1 MTPKEEDFLRLK
13 KENKA
18 MKKEISKLQ
27 AENSRKDDQL
37 KEKDLHIDFLTDRLA
52 KWADKFFDLRTGFIN
67 LPMSA
72 RIKKAEEM
80 GISLSEKTQS

>member
-13 KENKA
+13 KEGKE
-18 MKKEISKLQ
+18 MKKEIKELQ
-27 AENSRKDDQL
+27 AAIARKDDQL
-37 KEKDLHIDFLTDRLA
+37 KEKDFHINFLTERLA

-72 RIKKAEEM
+72 RVKKAEEM
-80 GISLSEKTQS
+80 GISLGEKK

>member
-1 MTPKEEDFLRLK
+1 MTPKEADFLRLK
-13 KENKA
+13 KEGKE
-18 MKKEISKLQ
+18 MKKEIKELQ
-27 AENSRKDDQL
+27 AVIARKDDQL

>member
-13 KENKA
+13 KEGKQ
-18 MKKEISKLQ
+18 MKKEIKELQ
-27 AENSRKDDQL
+27 AEIARKNDQL
-37 KEKDLHIDFLTDRLA
+37 KEKDFHINFLTERLA

-72 RIKKAEEM
+72 RVKKAEEM
-80 GISLSEKTQS
+80 GISLGEKK

>member
-13 KENKA
+13 KEGKQ
-18 MKKEISKLQ
+18 MKKEIKELQ
-27 AENSRKDDQL
+27 AVIARKDDQL
-37 KEKDLHIDFLTDRLA
+37 KEKDFHINFLTERLA

-72 RIKKAEEM
+72 RVKKAEEM
-80 GISLSEKTQS
+80 GISLGEKK

>member
-13 KENKA
+13 KENKEL
-18 MKKEISKLQ
+18 KKQINKLQ
-27 AENSRKDDQL
+27 SDIAGKENQL
-37 KEKDLHIDFLTDRLA
+37 KEKGLHIDFLTDRLA

-80 GISLSEKTQS
+80 GISLGEKTQS